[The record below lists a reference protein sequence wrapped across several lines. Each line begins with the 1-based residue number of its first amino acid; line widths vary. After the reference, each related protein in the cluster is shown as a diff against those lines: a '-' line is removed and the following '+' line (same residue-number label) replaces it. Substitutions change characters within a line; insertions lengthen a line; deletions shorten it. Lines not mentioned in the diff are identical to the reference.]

1 MYGAIEC
8 DRRDD
13 DAGVVDGGG
22 GDVVVTNAPHAPTAT
37 SCLATITLPK
47 DDYRTMHVAKVLGC
61 RNGDALR
68 VGVVRD
74 RRRRAAARV
83 EDDDDDRDGDDRA
96 KNAPV
101 DDGGRKGDDGRG
113 GRRDAYPRA
122 TFLEGLLTDQAIVSW
137 LPEGRVKKAE
147 PTKNGDPPG
156 SLRIVIPHPPMTTL
170 WDDRAHVAGGAV
182 TSSRIDECDDDG
194 NDDDDAT
201 SPCDDAPRVSLL
213 LALPRPLQLRRILP
227 MISQFGVDR
236 ILLTNANKVPKDY
249 FGSSVLREP
258 KNVRDLLVEGLSISG
273 DVSLPD
279 VIITRRLRSY
289 LEDELDDMFPVGEVA
304 RVIAHPRRRRTY
316 VVSSEGGRHDGNDDE
331 DYGDGDDDGGADG
344 GERYDV
350 GTRRMADV
358 VFPNDDGKR
367 PRRMLIAVG
376 PEGGWEEPYELDMFE
391 RCGFQKV
398 HIGSRVLR
406 SDVAVVSLLALANE
420 ACDA

>member
-1 MYGAIEC
+1 MKN
-8 DRRDD
+8 DD
-13 DAGVVDGGG
+13 DAGIVLEEDGRGEL
-22 GDVVVTNAPHAPTAT
+22 APTISRAGHAAAY
-37 SCLATITLPK
+37 CLATITLPR
-47 DDYRTMHVAKVLGC
+47 DDYRTVHVAKILGC

-74 RRRRAAARV
+74 RYRRAAAHDG
-83 EDDDDDRDGDDRA
+83 EDIDDDGGPRDRHRRAAAHDGENIDDDRAGNDRA
-96 KNAPV
+96 EDAPAYDV
-101 DDGGRKGDDGRG
+101 GRG
-113 GRRDAYPRA
+113 GDKGGLDDRGVHRRAA
-122 TFLEGLLTDQAIVSW
+122 FLEGLLTDQAIVEW

-156 SLRIVIPHPPMTTL
+156 SLRIAIPHPPMTTL
-170 WDDRAHVAGGAV
+170 WDV
-182 TSSRIDECDDDG
+182 TSSRIDKCDDDH
-194 NDDDDAT
+194 NDAT
-201 SPCDDAPRVSLL
+201 SPCDGVPRVSLL
-213 LALPRPLQLRRILP
+213 LALPRPLQLRRMLP
-227 MISQFGVDR
+227 MISQFGIDR

-249 FGSSVLREP
+249 FGSSLLRKP
-258 KNVRDLLVEGLSISG
+258 GNVRDLLVEGLSISG

-304 RVIAHPRRRRTY
+304 RVIAHPRRRRTD
-316 VVSSEGGRHDGNDDE
+316 VVSDSEDCGNREDDMGTDRE
-331 DYGDGDDDGGADG
+331 TRDDDG
-344 GERYDV
+344 
-350 GTRRMADV
+350 TRKMSDV

-376 PEGGWEEPYELDMFE
+376 PEGGWEEPYELDMFD